1 MRAMRTTTRHMLA
14 ATMLSAIATVSTLS
28 CRGAQAQAG
37 AAGGAGSATSA
48 PQELQRY
55 GGVNLVNETPAEHD
69 ARMQWFRDAKFGM
82 FIHWGA
88 YSTAA
93 GEWNG
98 RRVPGIGEWLLS
110 NAQIKP
116 EDYAVLA
123 KQFNPV
129 KFDAKRW
136 VAIAKDAG
144 MKYIV
149 ITSKHHDGFCLWDS
163 ALTDWDV
170 GGSAFA
176 PRDPL
181 KELADACAEAG
192 IRLCFYHSIMDWH
205 HPDYLPRRAWD
216 TRSTEGADYQ
226 RYIAYMKGQLKELTS
241 GRYGDVGILWFDG
254 EWEGTWTH
262 EMGKDL
268 YDYCRALDK
277 DIIVNNRVD
286 TGRSGMEGLT
296 REGDYRGDYG
306 TPEQQIP
313 ATGLPAGFDWET
325 CMTMNDTWG
334 YKKHDQNWK
343 STEDLVR
350 KLVDIASKGGNF
362 LLNVGPTGEGEI
374 PAQSVERLE
383 GMGRWMKVNARSVY
397 GTQANPFPEPPA
409 WGRVTRAKND
419 DGSDRLYLHVFD
431 WPTDGKLR
439 LSGLL
444 STPRAVQI
452 LGQKTRNLW
461 TFEADGDAF
470 VFQLPAQP
478 LDPMCTVVAVD
489 LAESLAVATL
499 PEIVANDD
507 RFVGTLEVDVL
518 QPASRVTYRFTTD
531 GSEPIPSSTPAGAPI
546 KLEKSAVVKARG
558 FLGERAVT
566 RTVERR
572 FEKLEPIAG
581 VQTFTL
587 ADGLAYRAFEV
598 PDTIKSCAEITAHKQ
613 AGEGIAAQPSVAV
626 KPREEFFGLVFTG
639 FIEVPETGLYRFF
652 VDSDDGS
659 MMRVH
664 GKTVVDNDG
673 PHSATEKSGAIALE
687 KGLHPVEIRMFEAA
701 GQDLLRVSWI
711 APGGAKKVEVPATA
725 WKR

>member
-1 MRAMRTTTRHMLA
+1 MKQRALLA
-14 ATMLSAIATVSTLS
+14 ASVLTVTACASTATKQETSQDTTPVAIA
-28 CRGAQAQAG
+28 
-37 AAGGAGSATSA
+37 
-48 PQELQRY
+48 ELPRY

-88 YSTAA
+88 YSTAG

-116 EDYAVLA
+116 EDYAVLGS
-123 KQFNPV
+123 QFNPV

-149 ITSKHHDGFCLWDS
+149 ITSKHHDGFCLWNS
-163 ALTDWDV
+163 AFTDWDV
-170 GGSAFA
+170 GNSAFA

-181 KELADACAEAG
+181 KELADACSESG
-192 IRLCFYHSIMDWH
+192 IRLCFYHSIMDWN

-216 TRSTEGADYQ
+216 TRSSEGADYQ
-226 RYIAYMKGQLKELTS
+226 RYIAYMKSQLKELTS
-241 GRYGDVGILWFDG
+241 GKYGDVGILWFDG

-286 TGRSGMEGLT
+286 TGRSGMEGIT

-313 ATGLPAGFDWET
+313 ATGLPAGVDWET

-334 YKKHDQNWK
+334 YKRFDNNWK
-343 STEDLVR
+343 SSEDLVR

-374 PAQSVERLE
+374 PAPSIGRLE
-383 GMGRWMKVNARSVY
+383 AVGRWMKTNAMSIY

-409 WGRVTRAKND
+409 WGRVTRAVMA
-419 DGSDRLYLHVFD
+419 DGHDRLYLHVFD
-431 WPTDGKLR
+431 WPKDGKLR

-444 STPRAVQI
+444 SEPRSVQM
-452 LGQKTRNLW
+452 LGQRTRNLW
-461 TFEADGDAF
+461 TFERDGDTL
-470 VFQLPAQP
+470 VFNLPPKP
-478 LDPMCTVVAVD
+478 LDEVCTVVAVD
-489 LAESLAVATL
+489 LADPLAVAEL
-499 PEIVANDD
+499 PVIDAPDD
-507 RFVGTLEVDVL
+507 KFVGMMMVAVT
-518 QPASRVTYRFTTD
+518 QPAGRVTYRYTTD
-531 GSEPIPSSTPAGAPI
+531 GSDPTSESRAAGGSIPLSETTT
-546 KLEKSAVVKARG
+546 VQVRG

-566 RTVERR
+566 RVVSRTFTELTV
-572 FEKLEPIAG
+572 LPA
-581 VQTFTL
+581 VQTL
-587 ADGLAYRAFEV
+587 KADPGITFRAYEV
-598 PDTIKSCAEITAHKQ
+598 SEGIKSCAEISGSKLVR
-613 AGEGIAAQPSVAV
+613 EGVAEV
-626 KPREEFFGLVFTG
+626 PTEALKPREEFFGLIING
-639 FIEVPETGLYRFF
+639 FIEAPETGLYRFF

-659 MMRVH
+659 TMSVQ
-664 GKTVVDNDG
+664 GALVVDNDG
-673 PHSATEKSGAIALE
+673 LHSATEKSGAIALE
-687 KGLHPVEIRMFEAA
+687 KGLHPFEIRMLEAA

-711 APGGAKKVEVPATA
+711 APGMARKSVVPAKA
-725 WKR
+725 YFH

>member
-1 MRAMRTTTRHMLA
+1 MHFIAALA
-14 ATMLSAIATVSTLS
+14 AVL
-28 CRGAQAQAG
+28 
-37 AAGGAGSATSA
+37 AASA
-48 PQELQRY
+48 PQQELPRY
-55 GGVNLVNETPAEHD
+55 GGVNLVNETPEQHD
-69 ARMQWFRDAKFGM
+69 ARMRWFREAKFGM

-98 RRVPGIGEWLLS
+98 RPVRGIGEWLLS

-116 EDYAVLA
+116 EDYAVL
-123 KQFNPV
+123 QQRFNPV

-170 GGSAFA
+170 GGSPFA

-181 KELADACAEAG
+181 KELADACTEAG

-216 TRSTEGADYQ
+216 TRPTDGAQYG
-226 RYIAYMKGQLKELTS
+226 RYIEYMKGQLKELTS
-241 GRYGDVGILWFDG
+241 GRYGKVGILWFDG

-286 TGRSGMEGLT
+286 TGRSGMEGIT

-313 ATGLPAGFDWET
+313 ATGLPPGVDWET

-334 YKKHDQNWK
+334 YKKGDNNWK
-343 STEDLVR
+343 SATDLVR

-374 PAQSVERLE
+374 PEASVERLAA
-383 GMGRWMKVNARSVY
+383 MGAWMKTNGRAIE
-397 GTQANPFPEPPA
+397 GTTANPFPESPA
-409 WGRVTRAKND
+409 WGRVTRARNA
-419 DGSDRLYLHVFD
+419 DGSDRLYLHVFE
-431 WPTDGKLR
+431 WPADGRLR
-439 LSGLL
+439 LGGLL
-444 STPRAVQI
+444 SDVRAVQI
-452 LGQKTRNLW
+452 LGQRTRNLW
-461 TFEADGDAF
+461 PSERDGDAI
-470 VFQLPAQP
+470 VFRLPEQA

-489 LAESLAVATL
+489 LAEPLAVAEPPVISAADDMFMGFFMGSIT
-499 PEIVANDD
+499 VA
-507 RFVGTLEVDVL
+507 VGQRGDSPVE
-518 QPASRVTYRFTTD
+518 YRYTTD
-531 GSEPIPSSTPAGAPI
+531 GSEPSAASLPAGRPFTVSSTTT
-546 KLEKSAVVKARG
+546 VKARG
-558 FLGERAVT
+558 FVGDRAAT

-572 FEKLEPIAG
+572 FERLEPLPA
-581 VQTFTL
+581 VQTL
-587 ADGLAYRAFEV
+587 KSDPGLAFAAYEV
-598 PDTIKSCAEITAHKQ
+598 PPSIKSCAEITRATKV
-613 AGEGIAAQPSVAV
+613 GEGVAETPSVAV
-626 KPREEFFGLVFTG
+626 KPREENFGLVFTG
-639 FIEVPETGLYRFF
+639 FIEVPAGGLYRFF

-659 MMRVH
+659 TMSVH
-664 GKTVVDNDG
+664 GRMVVDNDG
-673 PHSATEKSGAIALE
+673 PHSATEKSGAIALDA
-687 KGLHPVEIRMFEAA
+687 GLHPVEIRMFEAA

-711 APGGAKKVEVPATA
+711 APGATKKTVVPAAA

>member
-1 MRAMRTTTRHMLA
+1 MLTIA
-14 ATMLSAIATVSTLS
+14 ALAVTAVL
-28 CRGAQAQAG
+28 
-37 AAGGAGSATSA
+37 SA
-48 PQELQRY
+48 PQQELPRY
-55 GGVNLVNETPAEHD
+55 GGVNLVNETPEQHD
-69 ARMQWFRDAKFGM
+69 ARMRWFREAKFGM

-98 RRVPGIGEWLLS
+98 RSVRGVGEWLLS

-116 EDYAVLA
+116 EDYAVLQ

-129 KFDAKRW
+129 KYDAKEW
-136 VAIAKDAG
+136 VRIAKDSG

-170 GGSAFA
+170 GGSPFA

-181 KELADACAEAG
+181 KELADACTEAG

-216 TRSTEGADYQ
+216 ARPTDGADYS

-286 TGRSGMEGLT
+286 TGRSGMEGIT

-313 ATGLPAGFDWET
+313 ATGLPAGVDWET

-334 YKKHDQNWK
+334 WKKSDTNWK
-343 STEDLVR
+343 SSTDLVR

-374 PAQSVERLE
+374 PAASVERLAA
-383 GMGRWMKVNARSVY
+383 MGAWMKVNARAVH
-397 GTQANPFPEPPA
+397 GARANPFPEPPA
-409 WGRVTRAKND
+409 WGRVTRSVNE
-419 DGSDRLYLHVFD
+419 DGSERLNLCVFD
-431 WPTDGKLR
+431 WPADGKLR

-444 STPRAVQI
+444 SDVRAVQI
-452 LGQKTRNLW
+452 LGQRTRNLW
-461 TFEADGDAF
+461 TFERDGDAV
-470 VFQLPAQP
+470 VFNLPAESP
-478 LDPMCTVVAVD
+478 TAELGAMCTVVAVD
-489 LAESLAVATL
+489 LAEPLAVAEL
-499 PEIVANDD
+499 PVISAADD
-507 RFVGTLEVDVL
+507 MFVGALDVAVG
-518 QPASRVTYRFTTD
+518 QRGDTKVTYRYTTD
-531 GSEPIPSSTPAGAPI
+531 GSDPTSLSLPAGKPFRIGATTT
-546 KLEKSAVVKARG
+546 VKARG
-558 FLGERAVT
+558 FLGDRPVT
-566 RTVERR
+566 RTIVRR
-572 FEKLEPIAG
+572 FEALRPTSARASTGGLEP
-581 VQTFTL
+581 
-587 ADGLAYRAFEV
+587 GLSCASYEV
-598 PDTIKSCAEITAHKQ
+598 PESIKSCAEITT
-613 AGEGIAAQPSVAV
+613 AGKMVAMSIV
-626 KPREEFFGLVFTG
+626 ATPTVAPKPREEYFGLVFTG
-639 FIEVPETGLYRFF
+639 SIEVPETGLYRFF

-659 MMRVH
+659 LLRIGDV
-664 GKTVVDNDG
+664 TVVDNDG

-687 KGLHPVEIRMFEAA
+687 KGVHPIELRMFEAA
-701 GQDLLRVSWI
+701 GQDLLRVSWLG
-711 APGGAKKVEVPATA
+711 PGMTKKAEVPASA
-725 WKR
+725 WKRSP

>member
-1 MRAMRTTTRHMLA
+1 MLSIAALA
-14 ATMLSAIATVSTLS
+14 AVLASAP
-28 CRGAQAQAG
+28 
-37 AAGGAGSATSA
+37 A
-48 PQELQRY
+48 PQEELPRY

-69 ARMQWFRDAKFGM
+69 ARMKWFRDAKFGM

-88 YSTAA
+88 YSTAG

-98 RRVPGIGEWLLS
+98 QKVRGVGEWLLS

-116 EDYAVLA
+116 EDYAVLQ
-123 KQFNPV
+123 KRFNPV

-136 VAIAKDAG
+136 VEIAKDAG

-170 GGSAFA
+170 GGSPFA

-216 TRSTEGADYQ
+216 TRPTDGAQYG
-226 RYIAYMKGQLKELTS
+226 RYIEYMKGQLRELTA
-241 GRYGDVGILWFDG
+241 GKYGKVGILWFDG

-268 YDYCRALDK
+268 YDYCRALDR

-286 TGRSGMEGLT
+286 TGRSGMEGIT

-313 ATGLPAGFDWET
+313 ATGLPPGVDWET

-334 YKKHDQNWK
+334 WKTHDHNWK
-343 STEDLVR
+343 SSTDLIR

-374 PAQSVERLE
+374 PGPSVERLE
-383 GMGRWMKVNARSVY
+383 AMGAWMQVNARAVY
-397 GTQANPFPEPPA
+397 GTMPNPFPEPPA
-409 WGRVTRAKND
+409 WGRVTRAKNE

-431 WPTDGKLR
+431 WPADGRLR

-444 STPRAVQI
+444 ARPKSVQI
-452 LGQKTRNLW
+452 LGQRTRNLW
-461 TFEADGDAF
+461 PFEEDGDAF
-470 VFQLPAQP
+470 VLQLPKEP
-478 LDPMCTVVAVD
+478 LDAAATVVAVD
-489 LAESLAVATL
+489 LAEPLEVAVL
-499 PEIVANDD
+499 PVISAPDEM
-507 RFVGTLEVDVL
+507 FVGSLMVAVGQMGDSKV
-518 QPASRVTYRFTTD
+518 SYRYTTD
-531 GSEPIPSSTPAGAPI
+531 GSEPTAQSAPAGKPFT
-546 KLEKSAVVKARG
+546 LRESATVKARG
-558 FLGERAVT
+558 FVGGRPVT

-572 FEKLEPIAG
+572 FERLVPLPA
-581 VQTFTL
+581 VQAFKS
-587 ADGLAYRAFEV
+587 DPGLAYAAFEV
-598 PDTIKSCAEITAHKQ
+598 PSSIKSCAEIASGKK
-613 AGEGIAAQPSVAV
+613 AGEGVAEAPGVSV
-626 KPREEFFGLVFTG
+626 KPREENFGLVFTG
-639 FIEVPETGLYRFF
+639 FIEVPASGLYRFF

-659 MMRVH
+659 TMSVQ
-664 GKTVVDNDG
+664 GKVVVDNDG
-673 PHSATEKSGAIALE
+673 PHSATEKSGAVALE
-687 KGLHPVEIRMFEAA
+687 QGLHPVEIRMFEAA

-711 APGGAKKVEVPATA
+711 APGANRKSVVPAAA
-725 WKR
+725 WKH

>member
-1 MRAMRTTTRHMLA
+1 MTNRRTLASTTLA
-14 ATMLSAIATVSTLS
+14 LL
-28 CRGAQAQAG
+28 AG
-37 AAGGAGSATSA
+37 AAPLSCQSTPPKAGEIT
-48 PQELQRY
+48 RY
-55 GGVNLVNETPAEHD
+55 GGVNLVGETPAEHD
-69 ARMQWFRDAKFGM
+69 ARMQWFREAKFGM

-116 EDYAVLA
+116 EDYAVLT

-129 KFDAKRW
+129 KFDARRW
-136 VAIAKDAG
+136 VSIAKDAG

-216 TRSTEGADYQ
+216 TRPTDGADYQ
-226 RYIAYMKGQLKELTS
+226 RYIAYMKGQLKELAS

-334 YKKHDQNWK
+334 YKKFDANWK
-343 STEDLVR
+343 SSRDLIR

-374 PAQSVERLE
+374 PAPSVERLE
-383 GMGRWMKVNARSVY
+383 AMGAWMKVNARAVY

-409 WGRVTRAKND
+409 WGRVTRARND

-431 WPTDGKLR
+431 WPAGGKLR

-444 STPRAVQI
+444 SAPRAVQI
-452 LGQKTRNLW
+452 LGQRTRNLW
-461 TFEADGDAF
+461 PAETVGDTLEIS
-470 VFQLPAQP
+470 LPTEP
-478 LDPMCTVVAVD
+478 LDADCTVVAVD
-489 LAESLAVATL
+489 LAEPLAIAAL
-499 PEIVANDD
+499 PEIRADDD
-507 RFVGTLEVDVL
+507 RFVGSMAVTVP
-518 QPASRVTYRFTTD
+518 QPGDTKVAYRFTID
-531 GSEPIPSSTPAGAPI
+531 GSEPTAASRAAGAAF
-546 KLEKSAVVKARG
+546 KLAESATVKARG
-558 FLGERAVT
+558 FVDGAPVT
-566 RTVERR
+566 RVVERR
-572 FEKLEPIAG
+572 FERLVPKPALRG
-581 VQTFTL
+581 
-587 ADGLAYRAFEV
+587 ADGRAPGLAYTAYEV
-598 PDTIKSCAEITAHKQ
+598 PERIKSCAEIATAGTKVG
-613 AGEGIAAQPSVAV
+613 AGVVATPTEAA
-626 KPREEFFGLVFTG
+626 KPREEYFGLVFTG
-639 FIEVPETGLYRFF
+639 FVEVPETGLYRFF

-659 MMRVH
+659 TLAIDGAM
-664 GKTVVDNDG
+664 VVDNDG
-673 PHSATEKSGAIALE
+673 PHSATEQSGAIALE
-687 KGLHPVEIRMFEAA
+687 KGLHAVELRMFEAA
-701 GQDLLRVSWI
+701 GQDLLRVSWL
-711 APGGAKKVEVPATA
+711 APGMTKKAPVPASA
-725 WKR
+725 WKRTP